1 MDKRLV
7 TCAKLCT
14 GDFVCDVG
22 TDHGYLPCFM
32 IKENMCKKALAC
44 DVAPMPLRS
53 AEEHI
58 NREGLSDRIGTVLSD
73 GLDNVPPEG
82 ITDVVMAGMG
92 GELILRIISEAPWLC
107 AMDKHLVLQP
117 MTTAMQLRE
126 GLAALGFTID
136 REEAVVDS
144 DKIYSVMSVYY
155 TDQKRDNLKL
165 IDLYMGQIKP
175 GSPFSARYAKSVR
188 HNIENKIKGMRHGG
202 ADSSALEI
210 LLQMLLDLYGEEEN
224 A

>member
-44 DVAPMPLRS
+44 DVAPMPLKS

-92 GELILRIISEAPWLC
+92 GELIARLLEKCPWV
-107 AMDKHLVLQP
+107 KNSVNLVLQP
-117 MTTAMQLRE
+117 MTKWDVLRKWLYDNGFEVKNDCDDRYLQFGFVKPE
-126 GLAALGFTID
+126 GEGKEYIARQAKRIFVAGSGMMKSEDKKELGESLVKLAQSELETLK
-136 REEAVVDS
+136 
-144 DKIYSVMSVYY
+144 KI
-155 TDQKRDNLKL
+155 
-165 IDLYMGQIKP
+165 
-175 GSPFSARYAKSVR
+175 
-188 HNIENKIKGMRHGG
+188 
-202 ADSSALEI
+202 
-210 LLQMLLDLYGEEEN
+210 
-224 A
+224 

>member
-1 MDKRLV
+1 
-7 TCAKLCT
+7 
-14 GDFVCDVG
+14 
-22 TDHGYLPCFM
+22 
-32 IKENMCKKALAC
+32 
-44 DVAPMPLRS
+44 
-53 AEEHI
+53 
-58 NREGLSDRIGTVLSD
+58 
-73 GLDNVPPEG
+73 
-82 ITDVVMAGMG
+82 
-92 GELILRIISEAPWLC
+92 
-107 AMDKHLVLQP
+107 
-117 MTTAMQLRE
+117 
-126 GLAALGFTID
+126 
-136 REEAVVDS
+136 
-144 DKIYSVMSVYY
+144 MSVYY